1 MWWWG
6 RCSFEQQPL
15 VVSLARM
22 SPQGSDRASFFP
34 AIEKKHGQPMSYW
47 FDVMDEI
54 SERKYPEQM
63 AYLQENHGF
72 SRAHANA
79 LIMYTK
85 GSTSS
90 RRFEALDD
98 FLAPLD
104 QQKQETLRAVIAAI
118 TRKFRRAEVVIAWN
132 KPMIR
137 IDGVYVFGM
146 STASNHI
153 ILAPFDGAVLD
164 EFRPRLEGY
173 VVKKKTFQVPVDWN
187 VDAKLLQD
195 MVAANVA
202 RAESG

>member
-1 MWWWG
+1 
-6 RCSFEQQPL
+6 
-15 VVSLARM
+15 M
-22 SPQGSDRASFFP
+22 SAAGKDRASFFP

-47 FDVMDEI
+47 FDVMAEI
-54 SERKYPEQM
+54 KDRTYNDQM

-90 RRFEALDD
+90 RRFDTVDD

-104 QQKQETLRAVIAAI
+104 QQKQDTLRAVIRAI
-118 TRKFRRAEVVIAWN
+118 TRKFRRAKVVIAWN
-132 KPMIR
+132 QPMVR
-137 IDGVYVFGM
+137 IDGAYVFGM
-146 STASNHI
+146 SVATHHI
-153 ILAPFDGAVLD
+153 ILAPFSGEVLD

-173 VVKKKTFQVPVDWN
+173 VVKKKTFQVPVDWK
-187 VDAKLLQD
+187 VDVALLQD

-202 RAESG
+202 RLDHS